1 MVSQAH
7 IRTSGFINTTHLKKL
22 AAKLFMTTALVG
34 TSMVVLSP
42 DSAVAQGAASQVSAE
57 KQFNI
62 QAQPLA
68 NALNSFGRQA
78 GLQISLASA
87 VTQGLSSQSVSGSF
101 TPSVALS
108 RLLKGTNLSFD
119 ISPEGTVFITGE
131 QQSTAVGEAVAS
143 DAITLDMITV
153 TAGGFAQSV
162 VEAPASVTVIP
173 REELEKKPYRSL
185 IDAVRHVEGVT
196 MIGGDNGDISI
207 RGMPGSGTLIL
218 VDGRRQ
224 NSTRELNPKS
234 GNSVEDNWM
243 PPIGAV
249 ERIEVVRGPM
259 SSRYGSDAMG
269 GVINIITRKVADK
282 WTGSLG
288 ADMTVQ
294 GNSHSGNS
302 QQGDFY
308 LNGPL
313 IADTLGLQ
321 VWGYKKLRDEDEI
334 IGGFNKEDNLNGTAR
349 LWFTPT
355 ENHDFMLEAHRSRQ
369 RYWAEPGMSIKPA
382 DKEFER
388 DYKRESYTFA
398 HTGRWDLGTSQF
410 SYIYDEAS
418 RDALTAGEPDR
429 WMPSVTN
436 HTIDGSFVAPVGES
450 HMVSIGGQWRRQKLD
465 IGGMR
470 NGQLPPLPDGTP
482 ATGQLVAEVDQWAL
496 FVEDEWRVFDSFALT
511 GGVRYDNNS
520 IFGDQLSPR
529 LYANWQ
535 PTENWAIKGG
545 VATGFVAPTLKEYV
559 PYIGNGQR
567 GGATTWGNPELKP
580 ETSVN
585 KEIGIYYDNLDNFTA
600 NATYFHTTYKNK
612 IANSGSRCLN
622 APNGQP
628 SNSDGC
634 WTGADGR
641 PMSVY
646 FNVPEAV
653 IQGVELAA
661 RWGIT
666 DDVALSGTYTY
677 TKSNMKTAGIDI
689 YGFPLGQ
696 ADGLAPVA
704 TPRHVVSAK
713 LDWQAHEDLG
723 TYVRVNYRSKDNQGV
738 NWGGGSKPMNES
750 AGDLLT
756 FDAGLSW
763 QVNEHFT
770 VNAAVY
776 NITNKTNYNPDRTN
790 SYQYIEDGRR
800 FWLGARTSF

>member
-1 MVSQAH
+1 MLSQAY
-7 IRTSGFINTTHLKKL
+7 RPSFRFMQTSRPAKL
-22 AAKLFMTTALVG
+22 ATKLLVTSALIG
-34 TSMVVLSP
+34 TGVSLVFPVT
-42 DSAVAQGAASQVSAE
+42 VFAQSNVDRAAALHN
-57 KQFNI
+57 FNI
-62 QAQPLA
+62 QAQSLA
-68 NALNSFGRQA
+68 GALNNFGRQT
-78 GLQISLASA
+78 GLQISAPASA
-87 VTQGLSSQSVSGSF
+87 TQGLSSQAVSGSL
-101 TPSVALS
+101 TPSAALS
-108 RLLKGTNLSFD
+108 RLLKDTGLAFT
-119 ISPEGTVFITGE
+119 ISSDGTVYITPQ
-131 QQSTAVGEAVAS
+131 QQSSAGGEPAVAGTV
-143 DAITLDMITV
+143 ALDMITV

-162 VEAPASVTVIP
+162 VEAPASITVIP

-185 IDAVRHVEGVT
+185 IDAARHVEGVT
-196 MIGGDNGDISI
+196 MIGGDDGDISI

-243 PPIGAV
+243 PPVGAV

-294 GNSHSGNS
+294 GNSRSGNS
-302 QQGDFY
+302 HQGDFY

-313 IADTLGLQ
+313 VADTLGLQ
-321 VWGYKKLRDEDEI
+321 VWGYKKTRKEDEI
-334 IGGFNKEDNLNGTAR
+334 VGGFNEEDNLNGTAR

-369 RYWAEPGMSIKPA
+369 RYWAEPGMSISEKSQ
-382 DKEFER
+382 DFYR

-398 HTGRWDLGTSQF
+398 HTGRWDLGTSQL
-410 SYIYDEAS
+410 SYSYDEAS
-418 RDALTAGEPDR
+418 RDAYTADVADS
-429 WMPSVTN
+429 WMPGISN
-436 HTIDGSFVAPVGES
+436 HTVDGSFVAPVGEN
-450 HMVSIGGQWRRQKLD
+450 HMLSVGGQWRRQILD

-496 FVEDEWRVFDSFALT
+496 FVEDEWSVFDSFSLT
-511 GGVRYDNNS
+511 GGLRYDNNS

-545 VATGFVAPTLKEYV
+545 VATGFVAPTMKEYV

-567 GGATTWGNPELKP
+567 GGATTWGNPDLKP
-580 ETSVN
+580 ETSLN

-600 NATYFHTTYKNK
+600 NATYFHTNYKNK
-612 IANSGSRCLN
+612 IANSGSRCLD
-622 APNGQP
+622 APSGQP
-628 SNSDGC
+628 VTDKGC
-634 WTGADGR
+634 WAGPDGR

-653 IQGVELAA
+653 IQGVELAT
-661 RWGIT
+661 RWGFAE
-666 DDVALSGTYTY
+666 DWALSGTYTY
-677 TKSNMKTAGIDI
+677 TKSNLKTAGVNI
-689 YGFPLGQ
+689 YGFPLSQ
-696 ADGLAPVA
+696 TDGLAPVS

-713 LDWQAHEDLG
+713 LDWQAREELS
-723 TYVRVNYRSKDNQGV
+723 TFVRANYRSKDNQGV
-738 NWGGGSKPMNES
+738 SWGGGSNPMNES

-763 QVNEHFT
+763 QINDHFT

-776 NITNKTNYNPDRTN
+776 NITNKTNYDAERTG

>member
-7 IRTSGFINTTHLKKL
+7 IRPSGFINTTRLKKL

-34 TSMVVLSP
+34 ISMVVLSP
-42 DSAVAQGAASQVSAE
+42 VSAVAQGAANQVSAE

-62 QAQPLA
+62 QVQPLA

-78 GLQISLASA
+78 GLQISLASS
-87 VTQGLSSQSVSGSF
+87 VTQGLSSQSVNGSF
-101 TPSVALS
+101 TPSAALS
-108 RLLKGTNLSFD
+108 RLLKGTNLTFD

-143 DAITLDMITV
+143 DTIALDMITV

-218 VDGRRQ
+218 VDGSRQ

-313 IADTLGLQ
+313 IADILGFQ

-382 DKEFER
+382 EKEFER
-388 DYKRESYTFA
+388 DYKR
-398 HTGRWDLGTSQF
+398 
-410 SYIYDEAS
+410 
-418 RDALTAGEPDR
+418 
-429 WMPSVTN
+429 
-436 HTIDGSFVAPVGES
+436 
-450 HMVSIGGQWRRQKLD
+450 
-465 IGGMR
+465 
-470 NGQLPPLPDGTP
+470 
-482 ATGQLVAEVDQWAL
+482 
-496 FVEDEWRVFDSFALT
+496 
-511 GGVRYDNNS
+511 
-520 IFGDQLSPR
+520 
-529 LYANWQ
+529 
-535 PTENWAIKGG
+535 
-545 VATGFVAPTLKEYV
+545 
-559 PYIGNGQR
+559 
-567 GGATTWGNPELKP
+567 
-580 ETSVN
+580 
-585 KEIGIYYDNLDNFTA
+585 
-600 NATYFHTTYKNK
+600 
-612 IANSGSRCLN
+612 
-622 APNGQP
+622 
-628 SNSDGC
+628 
-634 WTGADGR
+634 
-641 PMSVY
+641 
-646 FNVPEAV
+646 
-653 IQGVELAA
+653 
-661 RWGIT
+661 
-666 DDVALSGTYTY
+666 
-677 TKSNMKTAGIDI
+677 
-689 YGFPLGQ
+689 
-696 ADGLAPVA
+696 
-704 TPRHVVSAK
+704 
-713 LDWQAHEDLG
+713 
-723 TYVRVNYRSKDNQGV
+723 
-738 NWGGGSKPMNES
+738 
-750 AGDLLT
+750 
-756 FDAGLSW
+756 
-763 QVNEHFT
+763 
-770 VNAAVY
+770 
-776 NITNKTNYNPDRTN
+776 
-790 SYQYIEDGRR
+790 
-800 FWLGARTSF
+800 